1 MDLSDEGK
9 MRAATLIEILHLKT
23 CFRTPWTSEWA
34 PVYLSPQTGYQ
45 RGDLQDNSLNVLGK
59 KRLWRDLKMAGASHM
74 RMTRDITWPVVAGAH
89 WGPVVVVL

>member
-1 MDLSDEGK
+1 MVLSDEGK
-9 MRAATLIEILHLKT
+9 VRAATLIEILLQNSVDL
-23 CFRTPWTSEWA
+23 RVGTS
-34 PVYLSPQTGYQ
+34 LSFTSDRIPA
-45 RGDLQDNSLNVLGK
+45 GDLQDNSLNVLGK